1 VNEGLRVGR
10 NVTIPE
16 DELEFKFTPSG
27 GPGGQHAN
35 RSATRAELT
44 WNVASSRALDERQRE
59 RIRARLRHRIDSA
72 GDLRLTSDKHRSQLR
87 NRADVRARLASLVA
101 DALRPPTRR
110 VPTTP
115 TAASGRRRLQ
125 SKRRRSETKRLRR
138 SPPPDA

>member
-1 VNEGLRVGR
+1 VSEGLRVGR
-10 NVTIPE
+10 SVTIPE
-16 DELEFKFTPSG
+16 DEIELKFTPSG

-35 RSATRAELT
+35 RSATRVELT
-44 WNVASSRALDERQRE
+44 WNVVSSRALDERQRD

-72 GDLRLTSDKHRSQLR
+72 GILRLTSDQHRSQFR
-87 NRADVRARLASLVA
+87 NRADVRRRLASLVA
-101 DALRPPTRR
+101 DALRPQIRR

>member
-1 VNEGLRVGR
+1 VSEGLRVGR
-10 NVTIPE
+10 SVTIPE
-16 DELEFKFTPSG
+16 DEIELKFTPSG

-35 RSATRAELT
+35 RSATRVELT
-44 WNVASSRALDERQRE
+44 WNVVSSRALDERQRD

-72 GDLRLTSDKHRSQLR
+72 GVLRLTSDKHRSQFR
-87 NRADVRARLASLVA
+87 NRADVRRRLVSLVA
-101 DALRPPTRR
+101 DALRPQTRR